1 MDNLVT
7 KILQIIMA
15 VINAIL
21 PFLPKENQKLLP
33 TLKKQQD
40 E

>member
-15 VINAIL
+15 IINAII
-21 PFLPKENQKLLP
+21 PFLPQNTQKQLTSKKEIH
-33 TLKKQQD
+33 
-40 E
+40 